1 MSRSRQT
8 RRGKKEKIIRS
19 SRSRSNYANRC
30 PRIYGISLFR
40 KAFFPPVFKSRFL
53 KILSSEIR
61 RSNERIRRHDF
72 EPITRFS
79 FSARVNHYS
88 EIYSLLFFYFYI
100 SEIYLVSSRLQVTSE
115 QILFRRIDFIEIR
128 KTSGIIGIVSIEKKT
143 MVIEA
148 KRLFYSSA
156 YAQSWRSIRVD
167 TVPCP
172 ITVVSGLLA
181 AVLGPRYQPD

>member
-1 MSRSRQT
+1 MDMNNLGSEQCVRMHLGFRGLRINPPYRRVLLSRSRQT
-8 RRGKKEKIIRS
+8 RRGKKKKKKVRS
-19 SRSRSNYANRC
+19 SRSNYANRC

-40 KAFFPPVFKSRFL
+40 KAFFLPVFKSRFL

-100 SEIYLVSSRLQVTSE
+100 SEIYLVSSRLHGPSN
-115 QILFRRIDFIEIR
+115 FRTD
-128 KTSGIIGIVSIEKKT
+128 SI
-143 MVIEA
+143 
-148 KRLFYSSA
+148 
-156 YAQSWRSIRVD
+156 
-167 TVPCP
+167 P
-172 ITVVSGLLA
+172 
-181 AVLGPRYQPD
+181 

>member
-1 MSRSRQT
+1 MRTYASGFSRFTDKSTVSTSSFVAIAADAER
-8 RRGKKEKIIRS
+8 KKKKKS
-19 SRSRSNYANRC
+19 SDHPNNYANRC

-100 SEIYLVSSRLQVTSE
+100 SEIYLVSSRLPGPSN
-115 QILFRRIDFIEIR
+115 FRTD
-128 KTSGIIGIVSIEKKT
+128 SI
-143 MVIEA
+143 
-148 KRLFYSSA
+148 
-156 YAQSWRSIRVD
+156 
-167 TVPCP
+167 P
-172 ITVVSGLLA
+172 
-181 AVLGPRYQPD
+181 

>member
-1 MSRSRQT
+1 MRTYASGFSRFTDKSTVSTSSFVAIAADAERKK
-8 RRGKKEKIIRS
+8 RKNHRGPVLIT
-19 SRSRSNYANRC
+19 NRC

-100 SEIYLVSSRLQVTSE
+100 SEIYLVSSRLPGPSN
-115 QILFRRIDFIEIR
+115 FRTD
-128 KTSGIIGIVSIEKKT
+128 SI
-143 MVIEA
+143 
-148 KRLFYSSA
+148 
-156 YAQSWRSIRVD
+156 
-167 TVPCP
+167 P
-172 ITVVSGLLA
+172 
-181 AVLGPRYQPD
+181 